1 MASWLFDKQFIFLFF
16 VAFLIIGPAKGSQE
30 ASNLNKKLFD
40 YYLEKRIK
48 SADNYYIV
56 KKRSLPSSPSSPQ
69 ITKRGPKSM
78 GMMRTI
84 FNFFDDND
92 EKVSHRVPSITEYS
106 IDKLMEETRDFY
118 EREAIKER
126 KLIKEFDME
135 SNRRS
140 PATFVFRKKR
150 KMNAAKINAKN
161 NAKNKRLTFGKPK
174 QTEMSS
180 SDLLGDYYKSSPLS
194 VF

>member
-1 MASWLFDKQFIFLFF
+1 
-16 VAFLIIGPAKGSQE
+16 
-30 ASNLNKKLFD
+30 
-40 YYLEKRIK
+40 
-48 SADNYYIV
+48 
-56 KKRSLPSSPSSPQ
+56 
-69 ITKRGPKSM
+69 M

-84 FNFFDDND
+84 FNIFDDND
-92 EKVSHRVPSITEYS
+92 EKVSHRVPSVTEYS

-118 EREAIKER
+118 EREAMKER

-140 PATFVFRKKR
+140 PATFVFRKRKR
-150 KMNAAKINAKN
+150 
-161 NAKNKRLTFGKPK
+161 NAKNKRIISNLID
-174 QTEMSS
+174 S